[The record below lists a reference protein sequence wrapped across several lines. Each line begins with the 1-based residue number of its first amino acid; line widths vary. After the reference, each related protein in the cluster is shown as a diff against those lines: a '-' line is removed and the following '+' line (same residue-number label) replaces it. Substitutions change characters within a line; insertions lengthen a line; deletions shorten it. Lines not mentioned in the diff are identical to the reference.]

1 MTTVKQYRNLISK
14 GISSFSNRAAWV
26 SFTATLAFVV
36 ILIALH
42 ALEPEFAP
50 SWRMISE
57 YELGDFGW
65 LMQLAFL
72 GLGLGCLSLIAAIE
86 PSIRSIGGYI
96 GLFFML
102 IAAAGIIIAG
112 LFQTDPITISRE
124 HWSTHGAWHAWG
136 SVMVI
141 PVAPIAASLISLAFS
156 RRRSFNHQAR
166 RLLWAATAVIWLS
179 LIAFIAGGGT
189 KFEGTRGPG
198 DWTGW
203 ANRVFIVGYSIWMM
217 IVAWNIIKT
226 FKVKAP
232 PSHHR
237 A

>member
-1 MTTVKQYRNLISK
+1 MVKHHSTNNSK
-14 GISSFSNRAAWV
+14 GVSSFSRRAARV
-26 SFTATLAFVV
+26 SFIVTLAFVV
-36 ILIALH
+36 ILFALH

-57 YELGDFGW
+57 YELGDYGW
-65 LMQLAFL
+65 VMQLAFFC
-72 GLGLGCLSLIAAIE
+72 LGLGCLSLIAAIE
-86 PSIRSIGGYI
+86 PSIRSIGGYV

-102 IAAAGIIIAG
+102 VAAVGLFIAG

-141 PVAPIAASLISLAFS
+141 PVAPITSSLISLSFS
-156 RRRSFNHQAR
+156 RRRQFSLQAR

-203 ANRVFIVGYSIWMM
+203 ANRVFIVGFSIWMM
-217 IVAWNIIKT
+217 IVAWNRIKT
-226 FKVKAP
+226 VKVKSTT
-232 PSHHR
+232 SHHR